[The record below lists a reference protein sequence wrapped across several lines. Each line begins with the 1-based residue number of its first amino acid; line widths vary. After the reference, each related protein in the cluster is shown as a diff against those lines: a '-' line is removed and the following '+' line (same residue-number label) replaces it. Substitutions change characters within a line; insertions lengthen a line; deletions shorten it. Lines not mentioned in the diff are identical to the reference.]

1 MRRRLE
7 LRMEPPSVS
16 APERLFDA
24 YRFPSDSFL
33 LLALLLYAPVGLCL
47 LLLRLFIGIHV
58 FLVSC
63 ALPDSL
69 LRRCIVRVMCSVLGL
84 FVRQSDPHLRDASVR
99 VYIANHVTHFDH
111 SVINLLT
118 SCNTPALNGT
128 PGFICWS
135 RGFMELGA
143 VGSRAELVESLK
155 MYSSHRGNPPLLL
168 FPEEAATNGRVG
180 LLHFSSWPFSILD
193 MIQPVALQVQ
203 RPLIAVSVAD
213 SSWITELLWTFFV
226 PFTVYQVRWMPPV
239 FRQADEP
246 NEEFALRVQELLAM
260 ELGVISTR
268 LTAADKAEHMKRL
281 RHTPPHFFA
290 PASSQ
295 SLVLSHRASPSLA
308 GIGPLAPVDGRI
320 TEMARQVKEVLPHVS
335 LETISRDLAQTNCVD
350 TTIANLLE
358 GRVPLLPEDKES
370 EVGPLAP
377 STSQT
382 PAASSP
388 QCTLA
393 SSSAKPSLKL
403 FAKSPVER
411 HLSLQERK
419 HVLYAYARSWTLTD
433 RGPSHPYLATRMSP
447 QPAGWVGRVFEEF
460 QGHHSAALWAMQG
473 SMECWCRADMEWRL
487 WAWNQVMANFDAI
500 TGMCWDV
507 MAQPPMAALISL
519 HSVALLHSVLDP
531 CLLQW
536 AMDMATPPAY
546 PNPAAAL
553 PCPYLSA
560 ISATAWPQ
568 NPWRERILRLMPLGV
583 LSPLRFMGPH
593 VLRPIPSVLILPV
606 PSPAPATVNSC
617 LHCTVL

>member
-1 MRRRLE
+1 
-7 LRMEPPSVS
+7 MEPPASG
-16 APERLFDA
+16 PERLFDA
-24 YRFPSDSFL
+24 HRFPSDGFL

-69 LRRCIVRVMCSVLGL
+69 LRRFIVRVMCSVLGL
-84 FVRQSDPHLRDASVR
+84 FVRQSDPHLRDANVR

-143 VGSRAELVESLK
+143 VGSRAELVDSLK
-155 MYSSHRGNPPLLL
+155 VYSSHGGNPPLLL

-180 LLHFSSWPFSILD
+180 LLRFSSWPFSILD
-193 MIQPVALQVQ
+193 VIQPVALQVQ

-226 PFTVYQVRWMPPV
+226 PFTVYQ
-239 FRQADEP
+239 
-246 NEEFALRVQELLAM
+246 LLAV
-260 ELGVISTR
+260 ELGVVSTR

-281 RHTPPHFFA
+281 RHTPPHLFA

-295 SLVLSHRASPSLA
+295 SLVARPRASPSLA
-308 GIGPLAPVDGRI
+308 GVGPLAPEDVRI
-320 TEMARQVKEVLPHVS
+320 TEMVQRVKEVLPHVS
-335 LETISRDLAQTNCVD
+335 LGTIRRDLAQTNCVD

-358 GRVPLLPEDKES
+358 GQVPLLPEDKDPEP
-370 EVGPLAP
+370 GLLAP

-388 QCTLA
+388 QCPAA
-393 SSSAKPSLKL
+393 SSSSKPAVKL

-419 HVLYAYARSWTLTD
+419 HVLYAYARRRYTEKYGTP
-433 RGPSHPYLATRMSP
+433 RGDGSH
-447 QPAGWVGRVFEEF
+447 
-460 QGHHSAALWAMQG
+460 
-473 SMECWCRADMEWRL
+473 
-487 WAWNQVMANFDAI
+487 
-500 TGMCWDV
+500 
-507 MAQPPMAALISL
+507 
-519 HSVALLHSVLDP
+519 
-531 CLLQW
+531 
-536 AMDMATPPAY
+536 
-546 PNPAAAL
+546 
-553 PCPYLSA
+553 
-560 ISATAWPQ
+560 
-568 NPWRERILRLMPLGV
+568 
-583 LSPLRFMGPH
+583 
-593 VLRPIPSVLILPV
+593 
-606 PSPAPATVNSC
+606 
-617 LHCTVL
+617 